1 MSSQFGAIS
10 MAECESIT
18 VSCCPNEV
26 EVIQGVQR
34 EHSQNAAMCELFDLA
49 TMCSLADAV
58 RVEFLGQSVDPLRLG
73 SNFQNSSC
81 YLMKFI

>member
-81 YLMKFI
+81 YLMKSI